1 MAKNG
6 NNRHSHLFHKSR
18 CTISTAKGKIEKN
31 DGRNALTNPTP
42 IWRNATP
49 MKYNDASPKVSSGI
63 NHASTYNR
71 QANNDNLDAKPI
83 ERGARLKTA

>member
-1 MAKNG
+1 MSTEKG
-6 NNRHSHLFHKSR
+6 NN
-18 CTISTAKGKIEKN
+18 EKN
-31 DGRNALTNPTP
+31 DGRNALTNPRP

-71 QANNDNLDAKPI
+71 QANTDNLEAKPS
-83 ERGARLKTA
+83 ERGAILKTAY